1 MDQRDELL
9 ENLYRLRCSCEE
21 QLSLARKAERQ
32 VLAAEVECQL
42 ALIDEMIERS
52 CASSPDGNALHK
64 GSLGKDV

>member
-1 MDQRDELL
+1 MEYRDALL

-32 VLAAEVECQL
+32 EVATEVECQL

-52 CASSPDGNALHK
+52 CGNRH
-64 GSLGKDV
+64 V